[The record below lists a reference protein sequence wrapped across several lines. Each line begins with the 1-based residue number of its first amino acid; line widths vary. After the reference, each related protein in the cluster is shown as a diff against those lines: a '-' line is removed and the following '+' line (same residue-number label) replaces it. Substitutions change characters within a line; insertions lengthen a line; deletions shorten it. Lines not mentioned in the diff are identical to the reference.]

1 MVGDLFFASA
11 LTNRTYEARY
21 CTDTL
26 GNVDNLIICP
36 LASYRFQIA
45 RSFRLV
51 KDSRIE
57 IEGVH
62 LVYKYQSLSLSS
74 IILNANAF
82 SEIFSI
88 EILGF
93 LQPEKKP
100 GKLNYL
106 VNQKSQTPAKD
117 YERLYRQRADKLVL
131 NMAPL
136 LIFGNYKNL
145 VVTLLQFILDALRS
159 IGQ

>member
-1 MVGDLFFASA
+1 MIRFFGFRYDSTTSLFAVGDLFFASA

-51 KDSRIE
+51 KDSLIE

-62 LVYKYQSLSLSS
+62 LVYRYQLLSLSS
-74 IILNANAF
+74 IIFNANAF

-93 LQPEKKP
+93 LQPEKKTWKI
-100 GKLNYL
+100 KLFSKPEVPN
-106 VNQKSQTPAKD
+106 TC
-117 YERLYRQRADKLVL
+117 ERVKVR
-131 NMAPL
+131 
-136 LIFGNYKNL
+136 
-145 VVTLLQFILDALRS
+145 TFIPPEGR
-159 IGQ
+159 